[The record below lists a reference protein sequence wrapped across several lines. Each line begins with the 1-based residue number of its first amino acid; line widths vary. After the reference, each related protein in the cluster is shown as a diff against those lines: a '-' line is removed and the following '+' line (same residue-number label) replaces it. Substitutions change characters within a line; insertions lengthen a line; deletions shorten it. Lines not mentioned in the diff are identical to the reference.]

1 MKVKAALETGSKRHL
16 EICTVELEEPRDNEV
31 LVKIVA
37 CGICHT
43 DAMMQGEGMLLGHEG
58 CGIVVRTGAGVETV
72 NQGDH
77 VILSYTHCGHCRSC
91 RDNRP
96 YECDYI
102 YNPFFRL
109 QA

>member
-1 MKVKAALETGSKRHL
+1 MKVKAALETGRIRHL

-43 DAMMQGEGMLLGHEG
+43 DATMQGEGLLLGYEG
-58 CGIVVRTGAGVETV
+58 CGIVVRTGAGVENV
-72 NQGDH
+72 SQGDH

-91 RDNRP
+91 RENRP
-96 YECDYI
+96 Y
-102 YNPFFRL
+102 
-109 QA
+109 